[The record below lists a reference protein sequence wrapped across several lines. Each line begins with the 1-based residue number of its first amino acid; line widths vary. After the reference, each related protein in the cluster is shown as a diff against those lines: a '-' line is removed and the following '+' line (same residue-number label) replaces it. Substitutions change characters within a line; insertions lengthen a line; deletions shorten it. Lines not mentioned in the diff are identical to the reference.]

1 MSDLFFNELL
11 EKVKQKLA
19 DPGEVQDGEIWKTML
34 TEAIDRY
41 SRHKPDEK
49 VSDIAGT
56 GTFKLTLPSD
66 YIDGF
71 SSVVRV
77 EYPFTEAQQTPVI
90 LRGGRDYAVY
100 RNATGLELRFLAATP
115 ASGETV
121 RFTYSTVHVVDI
133 TTTTIPDVDEQAVI
147 NLGASLMATA
157 LEAEFTK
164 RARSTMPDT
173 TFDLRSKAQEYRDLA
188 KDYMKIWMDMMGI
201 DENGGPAA
209 AVAVADYDM
218 KLTGGRAP
226 LTHPV
231 HQQG

>member
-1 MSDLFFNELL
+1 MSDLFFNEMVT
-11 EKVKQKLA
+11 KVKQKLA
-19 DPGEVQDGEIWKTML
+19 DPGEVQDAEIWKTML

-49 VSDIAGT
+49 VADIPGT
-56 GTFKLTLPSD
+56 GAFKLTLPSD
-66 YIDGF
+66 FIDGF

-77 EYPFTEAQQTPVI
+77 EYPFDEATQNPQM
-90 LRGGRDYAVY
+90 LRGGRDYSVY
-100 RNATGLELRFLAATP
+100 RNATGLELRFLSATP
-115 ASGETV
+115 AASETV
-121 RFTYSTVHVVDI
+121 RLTYNTVHVVTI
-133 TTTTIPDVDEQAVI
+133 AATTIPDVDEQAVI

-164 RARSTMPDT
+164 RTRSSMPDT

-201 DENGGPAA
+201 DEHGPAA
-209 AVAVADYDM
+209 AVSIADYDM
-218 KLTGGRAP
+218 KLTGGRTP

-231 HQQG
+231 SQQ